1 MVAAASQSAEGEPP
15 AGADSGCV
23 PVHHAAGERPLAA
36 IERLLAARV
45 HARRETVVRGIGD
58 LQRLFLGCGRVDG
71 EVGTEEL
78 FTLVSGAAALVDEMH
93 RRTDVA
99 PVEPARPQPARSKE
113 ALRVCRA

>member
-1 MVAAASQSAEGEPP
+1 MIAAAAQPAEREPP
-15 AGADSGCV
+15 AGADGGRV

-36 IERLLAARV
+36 IEGLLAAGV

-58 LQRLFLGCGRVDG
+58 LQRLFLGCGGVDG

-93 RRTDVA
+93 RRADVA
-99 PVEPARPQPARSKE
+99 PVEAARPQPVRSKE